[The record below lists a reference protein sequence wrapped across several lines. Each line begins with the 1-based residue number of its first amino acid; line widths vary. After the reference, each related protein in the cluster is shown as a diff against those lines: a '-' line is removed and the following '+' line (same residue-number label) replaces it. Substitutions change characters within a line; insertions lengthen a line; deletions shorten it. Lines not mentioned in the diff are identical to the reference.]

1 MTTPRPHAE
10 LNKHKGNQV
19 PLMSAAE
26 VNALPPKAREYIY
39 QLESNADPAGMVREN
54 MQLRDTNKGLQVMY
68 RNRTDELDRVQQD
81 LEKANISTEHFE
93 REWYLRGDELDTL
106 RAQLAEAQRRI
117 KELETP
123 TMFWDFNNPEHGAF
137 DSPYYA
143 ICDGDF
149 DEGAE
154 VSLITARSLPTKTV
168 RVTRDSEG
176 NYDYEYID
184 AAMGEPS

>member
-1 MTTPRPHAE
+1 MNE
-10 LNKHKGNQV
+10 L
-19 PLMSAAE
+19 
-26 VNALPPKAREYIY
+26 
-39 QLESNADPAGMVREN
+39 
-54 MQLRDTNKGLQVMY
+54 
-68 RNRTDELDRVQQD
+68 LDRNHEEQNVTD
-81 LEKANISTEHFE
+81 TDSLRTGAGYALEAGLYATHKAMIEAADTI
-93 REWYLRGDELDTL
+93 DTL

-123 TMFWDFNNPEHGAF
+123 TMFWDFDNPEHEAF

-149 DEGAE
+149 DEGEE
-154 VSLITARSLPTKTV
+154 VSFMTARALPTKTV

-184 AAMGEPS
+184 AARGEQ

>member
-1 MTTPRPHAE
+1 MT
-10 LNKHKGNQV
+10 
-19 PLMSAAE
+19 
-26 VNALPPKAREYIY
+26 
-39 QLESNADPAGMVREN
+39 
-54 MQLRDTNKGLQVMY
+54 DTNSLRTGAGYALEVDLDAAY
-68 RNRTDELDRVQQD
+68 RAMIEAADT
-81 LEKANISTEHFE
+81 I
-93 REWYLRGDELDTL
+93 DTL

-123 TMFWDFNNPEHGAF
+123 TMFWYFNNPEHEAF

-154 VSLITARSLPTKTV
+154 VSFMTARSLPTKTV

-176 NYDYEYID
+176 DYDYEYID
-184 AAMGEPS
+184 AAKEKKNGT